1 MIIGARRTMAR
12 DPFTYLFELRR
23 KYVRDWYWFSAGVVA
38 IGLGIAISA
47 GLSHVLGLVA
57 GVGVMLIGLFVG
69 YLGYRRGLPLSAS
82 QHGYPPIS
90 NRSESW
96 PTDPGA

>member
-1 MIIGARRTMAR
+1 MAR

-23 KYVRDWYWFSAGVVA
+23 KYVRDWYWFAAGVVA
-38 IGLGIAISA
+38 IGFGIAINA

-57 GVGVMLIGLFVG
+57 GVGVMLIGLLVA

-82 QHGYPPIS
+82 EDADPSAG
-90 NRSESW
+90 NRSVS
-96 PTDPGA
+96 